1 MLRTAPCEWALKE
14 ASLFSSVIDFSSE
27 KYIVFIG
34 QQVLLDPGTNKCR
47 YGEVQGALSH
57 LTYRGSI
64 QDSKLYPKC
73 IRQVYA
79 RRQKSMKKG
88 YKFLMI
94 HVGTT
99 FCKFMKIVFT
109 NHIFKIFYVYTKVP
123 NSAKKFDHKKLD

>member
-1 MLRTAPCEWALKE
+1 MLRTAPCEWALKG
-14 ASLFSSVIDFSSE
+14 ASLFSSVIDFLSE

-34 QQVLLDPGTNKCR
+34 QQVLLVPTNEDKIR
-47 YGEVQGALSH
+47 SRGALSH
-57 LTYRGSI
+57 LTHRGSI

-79 RRQKSMKKG
+79 RRQKSMKRG

-94 HVGTT
+94 YVGTT

-123 NSAKKFDHKKLD
+123 NSAKKFNHKILD